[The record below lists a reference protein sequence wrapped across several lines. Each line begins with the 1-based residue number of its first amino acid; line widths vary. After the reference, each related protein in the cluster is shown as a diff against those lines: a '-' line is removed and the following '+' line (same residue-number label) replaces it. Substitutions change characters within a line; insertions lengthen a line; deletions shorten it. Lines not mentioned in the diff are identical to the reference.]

1 MLSIFFADA
10 AENLEAAELDDSRG
24 APPRSQALRPPVG
37 SLNSLA
43 VNKRAV
49 IEKILACLVAE
60 LEMYA
65 QSARS
70 AHADA
75 THDQSKAEN
84 KYDTR
89 GLEASYLAQGQS
101 RQAAETETARQLFES
116 FQLRDF
122 GPETPIDI
130 GAVIELELRTC
141 VVGADGER
149 SFYFIGFRAGGTEI
163 IHEDTTILVI
173 TPEAPLGRGVMGK
186 RLGDSV
192 QISISGSKRDYR
204 IVSVW

>member
-1 MLSIFFADA
+1 
-10 AENLEAAELDDSRG
+10 
-24 APPRSQALRPPVG
+24 
-37 SLNSLA
+37 

-49 IEKILACLVAE
+49 VKKIVACLAAE

-75 THDQSKAEN
+75 THEQSKAEN

-89 GLEASYLAQGQS
+89 GLEASYLARGQS

-116 FQLRDF
+116 IRLRDF

-130 GAVIELELRTC
+130 GAVIELEARTGA
-141 VVGADGER
+141 VGVDTER
-149 SFYFIGFRAGGTEI
+149 SFYFIGAKAGGTEI
-163 IHEDTTILVI
+163 VHDDTTILVI
-173 TPEAPLGRGVMGK
+173 TPESPLGRNVVGK

-192 QISISGSKRDYR
+192 QIAISRSKRDFR